1 LAPLH
6 YRPDNSSARG
16 LTGMIF
22 VRTNEALEKYSDLI
36 QYPNIDST
44 YIFKNGSIGYTGIGA
59 IPKRNIP
66 EMGSFI
72 KDGSTDIYDMG

>member
-1 LAPLH
+1 
-6 YRPDNSSARG
+6 
-16 LTGMIF
+16 MIF